1 MKQALVKKG
10 IVIGEEVPAPIVSKG
25 SVLIK
30 VVNSCISAGTE
41 LSGVAASGTPLIRRI
56 MDQPQKIAK
65 VINLAR
71 SEGIMKVY
79 RQVRGEIEAG
89 KPTGYS
95 ISGVVIG
102 VGEGVTKF
110 QPGDHVAAAGG
121 GLANHAEYVDVPVN
135 LVVKMPE
142 DLDFKKAS
150 TVTLGAIAL
159 QGVRRAELKLGEFCV
174 VTGTGILGLLTIQL
188 LRVSGIR
195 VIAIDPDKNRLELA
209 KKVGAELTLDPADE
223 NIIKQVQN
231 YTNGH
236 GTDAVIFTAATSSSE
251 PLSQAFQMCRRKGRV
266 ILVGVSGMT
275 IDRKDIYPKEIDFL
289 ISTSYGPGRYDK
301 QYEEKGIDYPYS
313 YVRWT
318 ENRNLEEYLRLISRG
333 EIDIDLLIDKI
344 YPVDNV
350 TEAFSIFKS
359 SEKRPL
365 MVILDYGLPVVEN
378 LISYAE
384 HKRKIEIAGK
394 IDISRKPLVN
404 NIINIAVIGAG
415 NFATAVHLPNL
426 ATLKNWFSLYAV
438 VDKQGNKAKAVADQY
453 GAVYATTN
461 IDDIIKDDKV
471 TMVLITTPHDSHAEI
486 TLKALQAGKHVFV
499 EKPLATNLS
508 DLESI
513 EAFYKED
520 QSSAKPLLM
529 VGFNRRFSPYATE
542 IKKHTDARINPLFIH
557 YRMNAG
563 YIPLDHWV
571 HENGGRIVG
580 EACHIIDLAG
590 FLTGKPVVSI
600 SYDSMEPS
608 TGKFSKS
615 DNKSFILK
623 YEDGSIAT
631 IEYLAAGNRDLS
643 KEYMEIHFDEKS
655 IVMNDYKSMQGFG
668 LNIKEIKTASSQKG
682 HLEEWLA
689 FHRALTGKENSWP
702 IPLAELFQTTRVSI
716 LISQSVS

>member
-10 IVIGEEVPAPIVSKG
+10 IVIGEDVPAPVVSKG
-25 SVLIK
+25 SVLVK

-71 SEGIMKVY
+71 SDGIMKVY
-79 RQVRGEIEAG
+79 RQVRGELEAG

-95 ISGVVIG
+95 ISGVIIG
-102 VGEGVTKF
+102 VGEGVDKF

-121 GLANHAEYVDVPVN
+121 GLANHAEYVDIPVN

-142 DLDFKKAS
+142 GLDFKKAS

-174 VTGTGILGLLTIQL
+174 VTGAGILGLLTIEF
-188 LRVSGIR
+188 LRASGIR

-231 YTNGH
+231 YTNGY

-266 ILVGVSGMT
+266 VLVGVSGMT

-318 ENRNLEEYLRLISRG
+318 ENRNLEEYLRLISHG
-333 EIDIDLLIDKI
+333 DIDIEPLIDKI
-344 YPVDNV
+344 YPIDNV

-378 LISYAE
+378 LVSYAE
-384 HKRKIEIAGK
+384 HERKIAISSK
-394 IDISRKPLVN
+394 IEISRKPFVN
-404 NIINIAVIGAG
+404 DVINIAVIGAG

-426 ATLKNWFSLYAV
+426 AGLKNYFSLYAV

-453 GAVYATTN
+453 GAAYATTSIN
-461 IDDIIKDDKV
+461 DVLKDDKV
-471 TMVLITTPHDSHAEI
+471 SIVLITTPHDSHAEL

-499 EKPLATNLS
+499 EKPLATKLS

-513 EAFYKED
+513 EAFYNED
-520 QSSAKPLLM
+520 QSSGKPLLM

-542 IKKHTDARINPLFIH
+542 IKKHTDKRINPLFIH

-590 FLTGKPVVSI
+590 FLTGKKVVSI
-600 SYDSMEPS
+600 SHESLDPS
-608 TGKFSKS
+608 TEKFSRS

-623 YEDGSIAT
+623 YEDGSVAT
-631 IEYLAAGNRDLS
+631 IEYLAVGSRDLP

-655 IVMNDYKSMQGFG
+655 IVMNDYKSLQGFG
-668 LNIKEIKTASSQKG
+668 IKVKNIKSSGPSKG
-682 HLEEWLA
+682 HKEELA
-689 FHRALTGKENSWP
+689 VLYHCLITPSCKWP
-702 IPLAELFQTTRVSI
+702 IPLHEIIETTRLTLMI
-716 LISQSVS
+716 Q

>member
-10 IVIGEEVPAPIVSKG
+10 IVIGEDVPAPVVSKG

-41 LSGVAASGTPLIRRI
+41 LSGIAASGTPLIRRI
-56 MDQPQKIAK
+56 MEQPQKIAK
-65 VINLAR
+65 VLNLAR

-79 RQVRGEIEAG
+79 RQVRGELEAG

-102 VGEGVTKF
+102 VGEGVDKY
-110 QPGDHVAAAGG
+110 QIGDHVAAAGG

-135 LVVKMPE
+135 LVVKIPE
-142 DLDFKKAS
+142 SLDFKQAS

-159 QGVRRAELKLGEFCV
+159 QSVRRAELKLGEFCV
-174 VTGTGILGLLTIQL
+174 VTGAGILGLLTIQL
-188 LRVSGIR
+188 LRISGIR
-195 VIAIDPDKNRLELA
+195 VIAIDPDKNRLDVA
-209 KKVGAELTLDPADE
+209 KNVGAELGLDPSVE
-223 NIIKQVQN
+223 NIVKQVLN

-266 ILVGVSGMT
+266 VLVGVSGMT

-318 ENRNLEEYLRLISRG
+318 ENRNLEEYLRLMASG
-333 EIDIDLLIDKI
+333 NIDINPLIDRI
-344 YPVDNV
+344 YPIDNV

-365 MVILDYGLPVVEN
+365 MVILDYGLPDFEN
-378 LISYAE
+378 LQSYAE
-384 HKRKIEIAGK
+384 HERKIEISGK
-394 IDISRKPLVN
+394 IEISHKPIANDV
-404 NIINIAVIGAG
+404 IKIAVVGAG

-426 ATLKNWFSLYAV
+426 AGLKKYFSIHAV
-438 VDKQGNKAKAVADQY
+438 VDKQGNKAKAIADQY
-453 GAVYATTN
+453 GAAYSTTS
-461 IDDIIKDDKV
+461 IDDILKDEKV
-471 TMVLITTPHDSHAEI
+471 NVVLITTPHDSHAELAI
-486 TLKALQAGKHVFV
+486 KALRAGKHVFV
-499 EKPLATNLS
+499 EKPMATKLS
-508 DLESI
+508 DLEQF
-513 EAFYKED
+513 ETFYKED
-520 QSSAKPLLM
+520 SSGDKPILM
-529 VGFNRRFSPYATE
+529 VGFNRRFSPYAGE
-542 IKKHTDARINPLFIH
+542 IKKQTDARINSLFLH

-590 FLTGKPVVSI
+590 YLTGKPVVSV
-600 SYDSMEPS
+600 SFESLNPV
-608 TGKFSKS
+608 TGKFSKA

-631 IEYLAAGNRDLS
+631 IEYVAVGSRDLS

-655 IVMNDYKSMQGFG
+655 IVLEDYKILQGFG
-668 LNIKEIKTASSQKG
+668 LKLKEIKTPSSQKG

-689 FHRALTGKENSWP
+689 FYRSLTGQEKSWP
-702 IPLAELFQTTRVSI
+702 IELNELIQTTKISI
-716 LISQSVS
+716 LISQSTS